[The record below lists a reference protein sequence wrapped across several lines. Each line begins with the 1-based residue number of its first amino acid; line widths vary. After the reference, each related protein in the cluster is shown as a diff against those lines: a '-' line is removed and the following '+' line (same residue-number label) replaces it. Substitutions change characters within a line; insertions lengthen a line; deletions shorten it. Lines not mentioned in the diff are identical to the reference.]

1 VLAEAGIAAALVAAI
16 AAPHAVP
23 LQRVAPLLAAAVW
36 INALLLRAAVALG
49 GALFVLLYLPQSAL
63 FEAIARWCWH
73 EVVPLLAMHLGLSG
87 QPLAHAAHALPT
99 LALAASLMW
108 LIVGLATAWVGL
120 RRQLRGALG
129 DGPGGSTVIADD
141 QVVVALTGL
150 GRPRIVLSA
159 AALSAMDAEE
169 LRASMAHE
177 LGHLQRRH
185 RPMLLTALLLSALAR
200 PLPWTRAATR
210 ELAFHLER
218 DADEFAVRETRDP
231 LSLASAICK
240 AAQSQAP
247 ALTALGGSGR
257 LGSRLEILVDGGPAR
272 SAVAERIAAA
282 VATLLAVVTLAVA
295 ATIPAWVATS
305 PATAAAPAAAVP
317 CPH

>member
-1 VLAEAGIAAALVAAI
+1 VLAEASTAAALVVAM
-16 AAPHAVP
+16 AAPHIVP
-23 LQRVAPLLAAAVW
+23 LQRVAPRLAAAVW
-36 INALLLRAAVALG
+36 INALLLRAVVAVG
-49 GALFVLLYLPQSAL
+49 GATFVFVYLPQSAL
-63 FEAIARWCWH
+63 FEEVARWCWH

-87 QPLAHAAHALPT
+87 EPLAHAAHTLPT
-99 LALAASLMW
+99 LALAASLML
-108 LIVGLATAWVGL
+108 LIVGLVRAWVGL
-120 RRQLRGALG
+120 RRQLRDALG
-129 DGPGGSTVIADD
+129 TGPGGSTVIPDD
-141 QVVVALTGL
+141 KVVVALTGL

-169 LRASMAHE
+169 LRASVAHE
-177 LGHLQRRH
+177 RGHLRRRH
-185 RPMLLTALLLSALAR
+185 RPLLLAASLLSALAR

-247 ALTALGGSGR
+247 VLTGLAGSGR
-257 LGSRLEILVDGGPAR
+257 LTSRLDILVDGGPAR
-272 SAVAERIAAA
+272 SAAAERTAAA
-282 VATLLAVVTLAVA
+282 VATMLAAVTLAIAVTIPGWVA
-295 ATIPAWVATS
+295 AS
-305 PATAAAPAAAVP
+305 PATAAAPAADVT

>member
-1 VLAEAGIAAALVAAI
+1 VLAEVGIAAALAAAI
-16 AAPHAVP
+16 ATPHALP

-36 INALLLRAAVALG
+36 INALLLRAAVAVG
-49 GALFVLLYLPQSAL
+49 GAIFLFLYLPQSAL
-63 FEAIARWCWH
+63 FEAVARWCWH
-73 EVVPLLAMHLGLSG
+73 EVVPLLAVHLGLSG
-87 QPLAHAAHALPT
+87 EPLAHAAHALPT
-99 LALAASLMW
+99 LALAASVMW
-108 LIVGLATAWVGL
+108 LVVGLARAWVGL

-129 DGPGGSTVIADD
+129 DGPAGSTVIPDD
-141 QVVVALTGL
+141 KVVVALTGL

-177 LGHLQRRH
+177 RGHLRRRH
-185 RPMLLTALLLSALAR
+185 RPLLLAASLLSALAR
-200 PLPWTRAATR
+200 PLPWTQAATR

-231 LSLASAICK
+231 LSLASALCK

-247 ALTALGGSGR
+247 ALMGLASGGR
-257 LGSRLEILVDGGPAR
+257 LKRRLEILVDGGPAR
-272 SAVAERIAAA
+272 SGAAERIAAA
-282 VATLLAVVTLAVA
+282 VATALAAVA
-295 ATIPAWVATS
+295 LAIVATIPTWI
-305 PATAAAPAAAVP
+305 AASPAAAMQSIAGVT

>member
-1 VLAEAGIAAALVAAI
+1 MLAEVGIAAALAAAI
-16 AAPHAVP
+16 ATPHAVP

-36 INALLLRAAVALG
+36 ISALLLRAAVAVG
-49 GALFVLLYLPQSAL
+49 GAIFVFLYLPQSAL
-63 FEAIARWCWH
+63 FEAVARWCWH

-99 LALAASLMW
+99 LALAASVMW
-108 LIVGLATAWVGL
+108 LVVGLARAWVGL
-120 RRQLRGALG
+120 RRQLRDALG
-129 DGPGGSTVIADD
+129 DGPAGSTVIPDD
-141 QVVVALTGL
+141 KVVVALTGL

-169 LRASMAHE
+169 LRASVAHE
-177 LGHLQRRH
+177 RGHLRRRH
-185 RPMLLTALLLSALAR
+185 RPLLLAASVLSALAR

-210 ELAFHLER
+210 ELDFHFER

-247 ALTALGGSGR
+247 ALRALAGSGR
-257 LGSRLEILVDGGPAR
+257 LTRRLEILVDGGPAR
-272 SAVAERIAAA
+272 STAAERIATAVATALAA
-282 VATLLAVVTLAVA
+282 VALAIV
-295 ATIPAWVATS
+295 ATIPTWIAAS
-305 PATAAAPAAAVP
+305 PTAAMQPIAGVT